1 MKIKWLGHACF
12 LITSEA
18 GTRIITDPF
27 ASDKNLSY
35 AEVSQ
40 EADIVTVSHDHFDH
54 NHTAPIKGHPSIIRT
69 AGERK
74 IKDIGIRTISTWHDE
89 SGGKERGPNLVF
101 CFNIDGMNLCHL
113 GDLGHR
119 LNKSDLAGLGR
130 VDVLLV
136 PIGGVFTIDASSA
149 TQVCDDVKPRIV
161 IPMHYKTAQCQWLKH
176 GVNDFLKGRKNYKE
190 IKDGEIELR
199 ATELPSEMEVIILN
213 YPY

>member
-12 LITSEA
+12 LITSES

-35 AEVSQ
+35 AEVSH

-54 NHTAPIKGHPSIIRT
+54 NHVAPIKGHPSIIKT
-69 AGERK
+69 AGDRK

-101 CFNIDGMNLCHL
+101 CFNVDGINVCHL

-119 LNKSDLAGLGR
+119 LNKSELDRLGK
-130 VDVLLV
+130 VDVLLI

-149 TQVCDDVKPRIV
+149 SHLCDDIKPSIV
-161 IPMHYKTAQCQWLKH
+161 IPMHYKTSQCQWLKY
-176 GVNDFLKGRKNYKE
+176 GVDDFVRGRQNYKE
-190 IKDGEIELR
+190 IKSGEIELK
-199 ATELPSEMEVIILN
+199 AGALPSEMEVIILN
-213 YPY
+213 YAC